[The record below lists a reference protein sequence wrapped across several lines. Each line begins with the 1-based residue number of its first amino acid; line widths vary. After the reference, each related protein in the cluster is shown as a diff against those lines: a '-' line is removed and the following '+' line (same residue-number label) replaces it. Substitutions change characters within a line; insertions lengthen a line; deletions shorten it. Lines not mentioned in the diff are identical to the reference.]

1 MIKTFSHRSMTSI
14 VTLLL
19 LLLSG
24 CATTIR
30 NAVPVGHA
38 DGVEVSGIGRVR
50 GWGDVEIPNYQQ
62 LARARLERI
71 KQRRPALLANRKTA
85 MNSLAIS
92 GGAADG
98 AFGAGFFKRLDR
110 RGDTAEV

>member
-1 MIKTFSHRSMTSI
+1 MTSI
-14 VTLLL
+14 MTLLL

-30 NAVPVGHA
+30 NAVPVGQA

-98 AFGAGFFKRLDR
+98 AFGGGFFKRLDR
-110 RGDTAEV
+110 RGDTTEV

>member
-30 NAVPVGHA
+30 NAVPVGQA
-38 DGVEVSGIGRVR
+38 DGVEVSGIG
-50 GWGDVEIPNYQQ
+50 
-62 LARARLERI
+62 
-71 KQRRPALLANRKTA
+71 K
-85 MNSLAIS
+85 
-92 GGAADG
+92 GAWLG
-98 AFGAGFFKRLDR
+98 
-110 RGDTAEV
+110 

>member
-1 MIKTFSHRSMTSI
+1 M
-14 VTLLL
+14 
-19 LLLSG
+19 
-24 CATTIR
+24 
-30 NAVPVGHA
+30 
-38 DGVEVSGIGRVR
+38 R

-98 AFGAGFFKRLDR
+98 AFGAGFLN
-110 RGDTAEV
+110 GWTAAGTRPKFEVVTCVSTGALIAPFAFLGSSHYR